1 MEENKQTKKQT
12 NTQTD
17 HTAALRFISNLTN
30 IKFTKVTSSQKKLHV
45 RCTKQHE
52 HQTDPLK
59 DL

>member
-1 MEENKQTKKQT
+1 MEENKQTN

-17 HTAALRFISNLTN
+17 HTATLRFISNLTN
-30 IKFTKVTSSQKKLHV
+30 IKFTKVNSSQKLHV

-59 DL
+59 AL